1 MQGQK
6 SIKLKLQLSVWKARV
21 IFYITNLL
29 GDGSSGWSSDQF
41 FLQSWLESACSKSD
55 RRMVLHICLWSVAKM
70 WGFAKVIGIC
80 LCFSTEVSYCT
91 WMTWILNSGE
101 LYCVP
106 LWAERTHAAFQ
117 LIQNW
122 NVSGTGLHH
131 LLGSRFF
138 IYTPD
143 FSSTASLSA
152 KQCLYF

>member
-6 SIKLKLQLSVWKARV
+6 SIKLKLQLSVLKARV
-21 IFYITNLL
+21 IFYITSLL

-55 RRMVLHICLWSVAKM
+55 RRTVLHIYLWSVAKM
-70 WGFAKVIGIC
+70 WRFAEVIGIC
-80 LCFSTEVSYCT
+80 LCFSTEVSYYT
-91 WMTWILNSGE
+91 WITWILKSGE

-106 LWAERTHAAFQ
+106 LWAEWAHAAFQ

-122 NVSGTGLHH
+122 NVSSAGLHLH
-131 LLGSRFF
+131 LGSRFF
-138 IYTPD
+138 VYTPD
-143 FSSTASLSA
+143 FSSTPSLSA